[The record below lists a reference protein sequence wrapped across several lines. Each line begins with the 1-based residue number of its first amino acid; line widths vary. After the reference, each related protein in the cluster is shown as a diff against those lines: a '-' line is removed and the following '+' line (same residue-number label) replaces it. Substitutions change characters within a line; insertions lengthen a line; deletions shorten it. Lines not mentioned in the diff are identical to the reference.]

1 VDFVPNHVTDPPRG
15 PLGVLLVEDDP
26 GDVMIAEEALK
37 ASRLKSRLTVVPD
50 GVEALKYLRREEG
63 YRDVER
69 PDLILLDLNLPG
81 KTGHEV
87 LAEVKTDPVLRKIP
101 IVVLTTSGAAE
112 DVVRSYDLHANV
124 FVTKPV
130 DFDHF
135 TAVVKQIDDFFLTVA
150 QLPPST

>member
-1 VDFVPNHVTDPPRG
+1 VPNHVTDPQRG

-37 ASRLKSRLTVVPD
+37 ASRLTSKLTVVPD
-50 GVEALKYLRREEG
+50 GVEAIRYLRRENG
-63 YRDVER
+63 YADAPR
-69 PDLILLDLNLPG
+69 PDLILLDLNLP
-81 KTGHEV
+81 KKSGHEV
-87 LAEVKTDPVLRKIP
+87 LAEVKADPALRKIP

-135 TAVVKQIDDFFLTVA
+135 TSVIKQIDDFFLTVA
-150 QLPPST
+150 QLPPSN

>member
-1 VDFVPNHVTDPPRG
+1 VTDSPRG

-50 GVEALKYLRREEG
+50 GVEALRYLRQEDEYAG
-63 YRDVER
+63 VER
-69 PDLILLDLNLPG
+69 PDLILLDLNLPK

-87 LAEVKTDPVLRKIP
+87 LAEVKADPTLRKIP

-135 TAVVKQIDDFFLTVA
+135 TAVIKQIDDFFLTVA
-150 QLPPST
+150 QLPPPN